1 MANKDKGLSE
11 FEKLLEES
19 DIDISKVL
27 DEKNNKDENFLNQK
41 SFQDIKVSLDDLYE
55 KNNTENYFSHKKNGI
70 QTKVLE
76 KLKNLKYK
84 FSSNQ
89 IIDLHGMTAKE
100 ALIELNAFIKKNYQN
115 QSKYILIIHG
125 KGLNNKEGVAPLKKL
140 VQKFIINCDI
150 AIASSSAHIKDGGYG
165 ATYVL
170 LKNNHI

>member
-1 MANKDKGLSE
+1 MRNKDKGLSE

-27 DEKNNKDENFLNQK
+27 NEKNNEDENFLDHK

-55 KNNTENYFSHKKNGI
+55 KNLEDYFSHKKNGI
-70 QTKVLE
+70 QTKVLD
-76 KLKNLKYK
+76 KLRNLKYK

-89 IIDLHGMTAKE
+89 IIDLHGMTTEE
-100 ALIELNAFIKKNYQN
+100 ALIELNIFIKKNYEN

-125 KGLNNKEGVAPLKKL
+125 KGLNNKEGVAPLKRL
-140 VQKFIINCDI
+140 VQKLIINCDI
-150 AIASSSAHIKDGGYG
+150 AMASTSAGIKDGGYG

-170 LKNNHI
+170 LKSSYI

>member
-1 MANKDKGLSE
+1 MTNKDKGLSE

-27 DEKNNKDENFLNQK
+27 DEKNNKDENSLNHK
-41 SFQDIKVSLDDLYE
+41 LFQDIKVSLDDLYE
-55 KNNTENYFSHKKNGI
+55 KNIEDYFSHKKNGI

-76 KLKNLKYK
+76 KLKSLKYK

-89 IIDLHGMTAKE
+89 IIDLHGMTTKE

-140 VQKFIINCDI
+140 VQKLIINCDI
-150 AIASSSAHIKDGGYG
+150 AMASSSAGIKDGGYG

-170 LKNNHI
+170 LKSNNI